1 MTRLINRQPARTSRL
16 LLALLP
22 FALLLLCYL
31 LSSQARLEINP
42 QDKLLPGLGS
52 IVEAI
57 QRLAFEPSKRSGE
70 ILLLTDTLT
79 SLRLLL
85 IGVGSS
91 ALLALVLGL
100 GTGAIPL
107 LRAPLSPLVTALSLI
122 PPMAILPILFIS
134 FGLGDL
140 AKVMLIVIGI
150 TPMLIRDL
158 QLTPL
163 SLPAEPL
170 VKAQTR
176 GGSSWQIMLRVM
188 LPQVLPRLIEAVRL
202 TLGSAWLFL
211 IAAEAI
217 AATAGLGY
225 RIFLVRRYLDMAVI
239 LPYVAWITLLAFSM
253 DWLLKQAARRA
264 FPWYYGRG
272 GEGAAT

>member
-42 QDKLLPGLGS
+42 QDKLLPGVGS

-158 QLTPL
+158 QLKTL
-163 SLPAEPL
+163 SLPAEQL
-170 VKAQTR
+170 VKAQTL

>member
-158 QLTPL
+158 QLKTL
-163 SLPAEPL
+163 SLPAEQL
-170 VKAQTR
+170 VKAQTL

-253 DWLLKQAARRA
+253 DWLLKQVARRA

>member
-100 GTGAIPL
+100 STGAIPL

-158 QLTPL
+158 QLKTL
-163 SLPAEPL
+163 SLPAEQL
-170 VKAQTR
+170 VKAQTL

-211 IAAEAI
+211 IASEAI

>member
-122 PPMAILPILFIS
+122 PPRAILPILFIS

-158 QLTPL
+158 QLKTL
-163 SLPAEPL
+163 SLPAEQL
-170 VKAQTR
+170 VKAQTL

-225 RIFLVRRYLDMAVI
+225 RIFLVRRYLDMTVI

-253 DWLLKQAARRA
+253 DWLLKQVARRA

>member
-31 LSSQARLEINP
+31 LSSHARLEINP

-158 QLTPL
+158 QLKTL
-163 SLPAEPL
+163 SLPAEQL
-170 VKAQTR
+170 VKAQTL

-253 DWLLKQAARRA
+253 DWLLKQVARRA

>member
-31 LSSQARLEINP
+31 LSSHARLEINP

-70 ILLLTDTLT
+70 ILLLIDTLT

-158 QLTPL
+158 QLKTL
-163 SLPAEPL
+163 SLPAEQL
-170 VKAQTR
+170 VKAQTL

>member
-158 QLTPL
+158 QLKTL
-163 SLPAEPL
+163 SLPAEQL
-170 VKAQTR
+170 VKAQTL

-225 RIFLVRRYLDMAVI
+225 RIFLVRRYLAMDVI
-239 LPYVAWITLLAFSM
+239 LPYVVWITLLAWLM
-253 DWLLKQAARRA
+253 DLGLRQLARLC
-264 FPWYYGRG
+264 FPWY
-272 GEGAAT
+272 EGAKA

>member
-158 QLTPL
+158 QLKTL
-163 SLPAEPL
+163 SLPAEQL
-170 VKAQTR
+170 VKAQTL
-176 GGSSWQIMLRVM
+176 GGNSWQIMLRVM

>member
-158 QLTPL
+158 QLKTL
-163 SLPAEPL
+163 SLPAEQL
-170 VKAQTR
+170 VKAQTL

-253 DWLLKQAARRA
+253 DWLLKLAARRA

>member
-158 QLTPL
+158 QLKTL
-163 SLPAEPL
+163 SLPAEQL
-170 VKAQTR
+170 VKAQTL

-253 DWLLKQAARRA
+253 DWLLKQAARRT

>member
-158 QLTPL
+158 QLKTL
-163 SLPAEPL
+163 SLPAEQL
-170 VKAQTR
+170 VKAQTL

-217 AATAGLGY
+217 AATAGL
-225 RIFLVRRYLDMAVI
+225 AT
-239 LPYVAWITLLAFSM
+239 ASSWC
-253 DWLLKQAARRA
+253 
-264 FPWYYGRG
+264 
-272 GEGAAT
+272 AATWIWR